1 MVRATVYVLSEEG
14 IGKGNV
20 WKYKVEDI
28 SSCLYKII
36 SLVNK
41 AHAWRISLLDE
52 LIPMMLVVCTR
63 VKGVIYSI
71 EISPYKVAGRGH
83 EVDDIIHNLMYSWFL
98 VDIKDLD
105 LINSKL

>member
-1 MVRATVYVLSEEG
+1 M
-14 IGKGNV
+14 
-20 WKYKVEDI
+20 
-28 SSCLYKII
+28 
-36 SLVNK
+36 
-41 AHAWRISLLDE
+41 
-52 LIPMMLVVCTR
+52 LIVCTR